1 MNVTEYQP
9 LAMRTKEMP
18 DPNCDYLE
26 LARIGMIGELG
37 EIAEMVKKDKYH
49 GKPLNRESLLK
60 ECGDFMWYL
69 ALYCDVTGTNME
81 DSTKNIEAMSSAE
94 ICMILLNSV
103 SIIAHYGID
112 KSLWS
117 VFSCIYLM
125 HTLLYSYGY
134 TLSDALELNIAK
146 LKLRYPNGFDLD
158 IAATHNSE

>member
-1 MNVTEYQP
+1 MNVTEYQS
-9 LAMRTKEMP
+9 LAMRTKSHP

-26 LARIGMIGELG
+26 LARIGLIGELG

-49 GKPLNRESLLK
+49 GKMIDRAELLK

-69 ALYCDVTGTNME
+69 ALYCDVTDTNME

-94 ICMILLNSV
+94 ICIMLLNPV
-103 SIIAHYGID
+103 SIIACHGID
-112 KSLWS
+112 KSLWA

-125 HTLLYSYGY
+125 HTLLYSYEY

-146 LKLRYPNGFDLD
+146 LKLRYPNGFDIN